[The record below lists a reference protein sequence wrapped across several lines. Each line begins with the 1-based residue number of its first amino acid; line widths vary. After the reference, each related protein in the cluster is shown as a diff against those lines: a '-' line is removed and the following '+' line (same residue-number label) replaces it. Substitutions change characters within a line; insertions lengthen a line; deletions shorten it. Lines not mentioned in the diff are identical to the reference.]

1 MVKTVGEKII
11 TEEAE
16 VEYAKS
22 ERGRFRL
29 KVEQWLSLT
38 SKSLLKT

>member
-1 MVKTVGEKII
+1 MVETVERKII
-11 TEEAE
+11 SEEAE

-22 ERGRFRL
+22 EKLRFRL